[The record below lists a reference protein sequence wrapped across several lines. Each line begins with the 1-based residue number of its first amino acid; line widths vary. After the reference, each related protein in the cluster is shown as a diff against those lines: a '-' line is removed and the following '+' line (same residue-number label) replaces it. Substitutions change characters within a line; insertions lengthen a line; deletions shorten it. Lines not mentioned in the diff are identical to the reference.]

1 LIKYVRNPKISKEE
15 LKKMKKDKT
24 LAQAFQP
31 VLFQKTEQKDK
42 KGKIIYMP
50 IGKAGNRNRML
61 EIYKDD
67 QESILPGNVMQIET
81 QDALTAAEGYVSAE
95 DLMRQPGFIKAM
107 GELAGEKTQNNG
119 LKALAENA
127 LKSLNESKEV
137 DDTIS
142 KKEDE
147 SVKCNKKGK

>member
-1 LIKYVRNPKISKEE
+1 VVIRTPNGKIADDAPNPSNRRK
-15 LKKMKKDKT
+15 
-24 LAQAFQP
+24 QANNTNNNNDDG
-31 VLFQKTEQKDK
+31 KKDK
-42 KGKIIYMP
+42 KGKIIYIP

-81 QDALTAAEGYVSAE
+81 QAALSASEGYVSAK